1 VTTAF
6 TKASSA
12 SPPATTKTAFW
23 NQPLAAALTD
33 FGTSAEGL
41 VSAEAERRLQQYGRN
56 DATGPHRPHAV
67 VRFMGRFRNP
77 LVIILLVAS
86 ALSAVTGDVAS
97 FSIVVTIVLL
107 SVLLDFVQE
116 TRAQTAVDALQQKV
130 ALRTG
135 CPAQRGVAAARRRCA
150 GARRCSHVERWRS
163 RAGRRATARMP

>member
-67 VRFMGRFRNP
+67 VRP
-77 LVIILLVAS
+77 VLL
-86 ALSAVTGDVAS
+86 AS
-97 FSIVVTIVLL
+97 FSRRLL
-107 SVLLDFVQE
+107 
-116 TRAQTAVDALQQKV
+116 
-130 ALRTG
+130 
-135 CPAQRGVAAARRRCA
+135 
-150 GARRCSHVERWRS
+150 VERPTRTENVVVFICLQYSTEAWLPQVARNL
-163 RAGRRATARMP
+163 RRARAPER